1 MLFDVCSVTLYTL
14 ADYCFGF
21 SFRCS
26 FFIVVWTH
34 FFRTLS
40 LSPSILLLSSSFC
53 ICSAF
58 VSCHCVSC
66 LKRSQGP
73 LNSYQIAL
81 KNRKETTNLLER
93 WKWKSYAKMRWKHL
107 KCENKSKFGNFEA
120 KFHVERGFS
129 FQLLAKYVG
138 FLVLFGAIV
147 LLAKRFDSSIE
158 DELKL
163 WVSFNLT
170 VKSCKIC
177 T

>member
-1 MLFDVCSVTLYTL
+1 MWARTSNGFGNFFSVSVTVSPAPFHFHAIPVCVNWWAEAKWQKTMQRYNWCAIAHSLKRKHSLKSHVMNAFWCVFRYTL
-14 ADYCFGF
+14 HSDYCFGF

-40 LSPSILLLSSSFC
+40 LSPSILLLSSSFG

-81 KNRKETTNLLER
+81 KNRKKPPIFWNDENE
-93 WKWKSYAKMRWKHL
+93 KVMQ
-107 KCENKSKFGNFEA
+107 KC
-120 KFHVERGFS
+120 VES
-129 FQLLAKYVG
+129 
-138 FLVLFGAIV
+138 
-147 LLAKRFDSSIE
+147 
-158 DELKL
+158 
-163 WVSFNLT
+163 T
-170 VKSCKIC
+170 
-177 T
+177 